1 MNYQITHK
9 THYIYSDTANL
20 SYNEARLTPRSFAR
34 HPYKHYSPSGVLAAW
49 GHLQQVHRS
58 RFVVEPQ
65 PTNYREREDFFGNTV
80 SYFAIQRPHQTL
92 TVTVTSQV
100 EVKRQSTAARE
111 GSESVAWETVR
122 EQLQTSMHP
131 EILEA
136 RQYVLDSPM
145 IPTRLPELREYATPS
160 FAPGRPLRE
169 AVRELTERLYTDF
182 TYEPGETTVAT
193 PLEEAL
199 AHRRGVCQDFAHL
212 GIGCLRAMG
221 LAARY
226 VSGYIETMPPP
237 GQERLVGADASHAWF
252 SVYVPDMARL
262 ERAPTKDN
270 LQSIP
275 TGNALGSCGE
285 WLDFDPTNN
294 QVLGEQHITVAWG
307 RDYSD
312 VTLLKGVVFGS
323 GTHELS
329 VSVDCQREANND
341 VPETT
346 YGFQK

>member
-9 THYIYSDTANL
+9 THYTYSGTANL
-20 SYNEARLTPRSFAR
+20 SYNEARLTPRRFAR
-34 HPYKHYSPSGVLAAW
+34 HPYKHYTPNGVLSAW
-49 GHLQQVHRS
+49 GHLQQVHGS

-65 PTNYREREDFFGNTV
+65 PTSYREREDFFGNTV
-80 SYFAIQRPHQTL
+80 CHFAIQRPHQTL
-92 TVTVTSQV
+92 TVTATSQV
-100 EVKRQSTAARE
+100 EVQRDNTAARE
-111 GSESVAWETVR
+111 LYENMAWEAVR
-122 EQLQTSMHP
+122 EQLHTSMHP
-131 EILEA
+131 EILET

-145 IPTRLPELREYATPS
+145 IPTRLQELREYATPS
-160 FAPGRPLRE
+160 FAQGTPLRE
-169 AVRELTERLYTDF
+169 AVRALTARLHTDF
-182 TYEPGETTVAT
+182 TYEPGWTTVAT
-193 PLEEAL
+193 PLTEVL

-226 VSGYIETMPPP
+226 VSGYIETVPPL

-252 SVYVPDMARL
+252 SVYFPDVARL
-262 ERAPTKDN
+262 ESRPIGD
-270 LQSIP
+270 
-275 TGNALGSCGE
+275 ALEHVSTASCGE

-294 QVLGEQHITVAWG
+294 QEPGEQHITVAWG

-329 VSVDCQREANND
+329 VSVDCRRVA
-341 VPETT
+341 
-346 YGFQK
+346 G

>member
-1 MNYQITHK
+1 MHYQITHK
-9 THYIYSDTANL
+9 THYTYSNTANL
-20 SYNEARLTPRSFAR
+20 SYNEARLTPRDFAR
-34 HPYKHYSPSGVLAAW
+34 HPYKHYTPSGVLSAW
-49 GHLQQVHRS
+49 GHLQQVHGS

-65 PTNYREREDFFGNTV
+65 PTSYREREDFFGNTV
-80 SYFAIQRPHQTL
+80 CYFAIQRPHQTL
-92 TVTVTSQV
+92 TVTVMSQV
-100 EVKRQSTAARE
+100 EVKRHSTAARE
-111 GSESVAWETVR
+111 NSESVAWEAVR
-122 EQLQTSMHP
+122 EQLQTSLHP
-131 EILEA
+131 EILET

-160 FAPGRPLRE
+160 FAQGRTLQE
-169 AVRELTERLYTDF
+169 AVRDLTARLHTDF
-182 TYEPGETTVAT
+182 TYDPGWTTVAT
-193 PLEEAL
+193 PLEEVL

-237 GQERLVGADASHAWF
+237 GQERLAGADASHAWF
-252 SVYVPDMARL
+252 SVYVPDVARVPHT
-262 ERAPTKDN
+262 PTEN
-270 LQSIP
+270 YLQSHP
-275 TGNALGSCGE
+275 TGNSLKRTSTASCGE

-294 QVLGEQHITVAWG
+294 QEPGEQHITVAWG

-329 VSVDCQREANND
+329 VSVDCRRE
-341 VPETT
+341 TC
-346 YGFQK
+346 

>member
-9 THYIYSDTANL
+9 THYTYSGTANL
-20 SYNEARLTPRSFAR
+20 SYNEARLTPRRFAR
-34 HPYKHYSPSGVLAAW
+34 HPYKHYTPNGVLSAW
-49 GHLQQVHRS
+49 GHLQQVHGS

-65 PTNYREREDFFGNTV
+65 PTSYREREDFFGNTV
-80 SYFAIQRPHQTL
+80 CHFAIQRPHQTL
-92 TVTVTSQV
+92 TVTATSQV
-100 EVKRQSTAARE
+100 EVQRDNTAARE
-111 GSESVAWETVR
+111 LYENMAWEAVR
-122 EQLQTSMHP
+122 EQLHTSMHP
-131 EILEA
+131 EILET

-145 IPTRLPELREYATPS
+145 IPTRLQELREYATPS
-160 FAPGRPLRE
+160 FAQGTPLRE
-169 AVRELTERLYTDF
+169 AVRALTARLYTDF
-182 TYEPGETTVAT
+182 TYEPGWTTVAT
-193 PLEEAL
+193 PLTEVL

-226 VSGYIETMPPP
+226 VSGYIETVPPL

-252 SVYVPDMARL
+252 SVYFPDVARL
-262 ERAPTKDN
+262 ESR
-270 LQSIP
+270 P
-275 TGNALGSCGE
+275 TGDALEHVSTASCGE

-294 QVLGEQHITVAWG
+294 QEPGEQHITVAWG

-329 VSVDCQREANND
+329 VSVDCRRVA
-341 VPETT
+341 
-346 YGFQK
+346 G